1 MQSLP
6 HHRDDDSRDGGDVAE
21 ETGSMVSTDNS
32 TITMTV
38 PMLTDCTLAWLGPHW
53 KSWSCAA
60 PWCIHSAHAHGIWS
74 RWLSAETMTPSTCY
88 VMLSLGTGQTR
99 SNCVWQ
105 RHWAMWWLFMERP
118 ASASFLISWV
128 QYRLI
133 SSKELMYKQQ
143 LHIFKF
149 PFVQF
154 KIRHVYTSLFLLYF
168 STTGYQFSS
177 LYYLIDIYE
186 VWKEN
191 KAIWF
196 TMLIVLAYLML

>member
-1 MQSLP
+1 
-6 HHRDDDSRDGGDVAE
+6 
-21 ETGSMVSTDNS
+21 
-32 TITMTV
+32 
-38 PMLTDCTLAWLGPHW
+38 MLTDCTLAWLGPHW

-177 LYYLIDIYE
+177 HQASLGSVSGDVETLEYLLTFPYPKFGYLFLKAHIYGKDANSE
-186 VWKEN
+186 LRKSLPLN
-191 KAIWF
+191 S
-196 TMLIVLAYLML
+196 

>member
-1 MQSLP
+1 M
-6 HHRDDDSRDGGDVAE
+6 E
-21 ETGSMVSTDNS
+21 ECCPLVHPLSTC
-32 TITMTV
+32 
-38 PMLTDCTLAWLGPHW
+38 PWYLKQEALLT
-53 KSWSCAA
+53 
-60 PWCIHSAHAHGIWS
+60 
-74 RWLSAETMTPSTCY
+74 RTMTPSTCH
-88 VMLSLGTGQTR
+88 VMLSLGTGQTI
-99 SNCVWQ
+99 SDCVWH
-105 RHWAMWWLFMERP
+105 RCWAMWQLLMKRP

-143 LHIFKF
+143 LQF

-154 KIRHVYTSLFLLYF
+154 KTCIHIFLLYF

-196 TMLIVLAYLML
+196 TMLIVVAYLML

>member
-1 MQSLP
+1 MHPL
-6 HHRDDDSRDGGDVAE
+6 
-21 ETGSMVSTDNS
+21 STC
-32 TITMTV
+32 
-38 PMLTDCTLAWLGPHW
+38 PWYLKQEALLT
-53 KSWSCAA
+53 
-60 PWCIHSAHAHGIWS
+60 
-74 RWLSAETMTPSTCY
+74 RTMTPSTCH
-88 VMLSLGTGQTR
+88 VMLSLGTGQTI
-99 SNCVWQ
+99 SDCVWH
-105 RHWAMWWLFMERP
+105 RCWAMWQLLMKRP

-143 LHIFKF
+143 LQF

-154 KIRHVYTSLFLLYF
+154 KTCIHIFLLYF

-196 TMLIVLAYLML
+196 TMLIVVAYLML